1 MFFLLKGLLFLSVRT
16 LTCPLLQSN
25 AVTTLSFLVV
35 GAATDSDWKEEDK
48 LRIAGHKPSGAF
60 VLAIRLELLCK
71 SLVVSRTGV
80 MDLDAGVEGVDTLE
94 GGVEGV
100 DGLLLSAE

>member
-1 MFFLLKGLLFLSVRT
+1 
-16 LTCPLLQSN
+16 
-25 AVTTLSFLVV
+25 
-35 GAATDSDWKEEDK
+35 
-48 LRIAGHKPSGAF
+48 
-60 VLAIRLELLCK
+60 
-71 SLVVSRTGV
+71 VVSRTGV